1 MSSPQPISESNR
13 IESLDVVRG
22 FALLGILL
30 LNIIGFGLLSP
41 SYLNPGFDLS
51 HSSFADIL
59 SWAAVDLF
67 AEGAMRCLFSILFGA
82 GVVLFTTG
90 AAARSA
96 WTHYRRT
103 FWLLMF
109 GLFNA
114 FILLWPGDILVT
126 YALAGAFLYLVR
138 EKSVRTLLI
147 AAGVLILLMSLL
159 HVAMG
164 FGLGFSKQA
173 YDRVTA
179 FDMAG
184 ATTEISDQDRELAQ
198 VWEEFSADVDLLET
212 DAEAELTARNSSYA
226 SAFQWTVSQNVE
238 LYSFVIPIF
247 LFWDALAMMLLGMA
261 LYKAGVLQAQRSR
274 RFYINLMVGG
284 FASGLLINGYEIS
297 EAYHSNFH
305 LLATF
310 PQLQA
315 TYHLGRLGMALG
327 YIGMLGLVCQAGL
340 LSGLTS
346 RLAAVGRMALT
357 NYLMHSLICAILFTG
372 MGLGLLGQF
381 SRIELYVIVLL
392 IWWLQLGLSP
402 AWLKRYR
409 FGPIEWLWRA
419 LTYGTWPE
427 MRRSV

>member
-1 MSSPQPISESNR
+1 M
-13 IESLDVVRG
+13 
-22 FALLGILL
+22 
-30 LNIIGFGLLSP
+30 
-41 SYLNPGFDLS
+41 
-51 HSSFADIL
+51 
-59 SWAAVDLF
+59 
-67 AEGAMRCLFSILFGA
+67 
-82 GVVLFTTG
+82 
-90 AAARSA
+90 
-96 WTHYRRT
+96 
-103 FWLLMF
+103 
-109 GLFNA
+109 
-114 FILLWPGDILVT
+114 LLWGLVW
-126 YALAGAFLYLVR
+126 A
-138 EKSVRTLLI
+138 
-147 AAGVLILLMSLL
+147 
-159 HVAMG
+159 
-164 FGLGFSKQA
+164 FSKQA

-212 DAEAELTARNSSYA
+212 DAESELIARNSSYA

-247 LFWDALAMMLLGMA
+247 LFWDALAMMLVGMA

-340 LSGLTS
+340 LSGMTS

-372 MGLGLLGQF
+372 MGLGLLG
-381 SRIELYVIVLL
+381 L
-392 IWWLQLGLSP
+392 I
-402 AWLKRYR
+402 
-409 FGPIEWLWRA
+409 
-419 LTYGTWPE
+419 
-427 MRRSV
+427 